1 MKHTVFPKWPYAA
14 SGVQNRFKE
23 SGDRYLMSKK
33 LKKQLPNII
42 FGLIFVIGICV
53 FLYPSVSNYI
63 NSKNQSRVITN
74 YQEALDNIPEEDY
87 TKYWND
93 AIAYNEALAQKT
105 MSFTLSE
112 EELAEYNSILDAT
125 GTGVIG
131 YIEIENIG
139 VNLPIYHGTAESV
152 LQVGI
157 GHLEGTSFPTG
168 TTSTHAVL
176 SGHRGLPSSK
186 LFSDLDQ
193 MIVGDT
199 FLLHILNQT
208 FAYQVD
214 QINIVLP
221 DESQDLA
228 IQTDKEYVTLVTC
241 TPYGV
246 NTHRLLVR
254 AKRVDYNEETKLI
267 VPADAVRYGNLVV
280 APFIGAP
287 LLLIAFIVYLIMTS
301 KGVNKKKGSKDS
313 RGQL

>member
-1 MKHTVFPKWPYAA
+1 M
-14 SGVQNRFKE
+14 N
-23 SGDRYLMSKK
+23 KK
-33 LKKQLPNII
+33 LKKQIPNII
-42 FGLIFVIGICV
+42 FGIIFIIGICI

-63 NSKNQSRVITN
+63 KKKNQSRVIST
-74 YQEALDNIPEEDY
+74 YQDAMSSMTTEDY
-87 TKYWND
+87 TGFWDK
-93 AIAYNEALAQKT
+93 AIAYNEALAEKT
-105 MSFTLSE
+105 MNFELSDA
-112 EELAEYNSILDAT
+112 ELEEYNSILDAT

-139 VNLPIYHGTAESV
+139 VNLPIYHGTDESV

-168 TTSTHAVL
+168 TTGTHAVL

-221 DESQDLA
+221 EETQDLA
-228 IQTDKEYVTLVTC
+228 IQPDKEYVTLVTC

-267 VPADAVRYGNLVV
+267 VPADAVRYGSLVV

-287 LLLIAFIVYLIMTS
+287 ILLIAFIVFMVLTS
-301 KGVNKKKGSKDS
+301 NRGPKKKKASKS
-313 RGQL
+313 

>member
-1 MKHTVFPKWPYAA
+1 MNK
-14 SGVQNRFKE
+14 
-23 SGDRYLMSKK
+23 KK
-33 LKKQLPNII
+33 LKKIIPNIVFSII
-42 FGLIFVIGICV
+42 FLVGICI

-63 NSKNQSRVITN
+63 NSRHQSKAISN
-74 YQEALDNIPEEDY
+74 YEEALAAISEEDY
-87 TKYWND
+87 SKFWVE
-93 AIAYNEALAQKT
+93 ARAYNEELAQK
-105 MSFTLSE
+105 SLNFTLTD
-112 EELAEYNSILDAT
+112 EELECYNSIMDPT
-125 GTGVIG
+125 GTGIIG

-139 VNLPIYHGTAESV
+139 VNLPIYHGTEETV

-168 TTSTHAVL
+168 EKSTHTVL

-199 FLLHILNQT
+199 FLLHILDQT

-221 DESQDLA
+221 EETNELA
-228 IQTDKEYVTLVTC
+228 IVNNKEYVTLVTC

-254 AKRVDYNEETKLI
+254 AKRVDYSEETKLI
-267 VPADAVRYGNLVV
+267 VPADATRYGSLII

-287 LLLIAFIVYLIMTS
+287 ILLIAFILYLIFTS
-301 KGVNKKKGSKDS
+301 KWFRNRKRK
-313 RGQL
+313 

>member
-1 MKHTVFPKWPYAA
+1 
-14 SGVQNRFKE
+14 
-23 SGDRYLMSKK
+23 MSKK
-33 LKKQLPNII
+33 LKKQFPNII
-42 FGLIFVIGICV
+42 FGLIFIVGICI

-63 NSKNQSRVITN
+63 NSKHQSRVITN
-74 YQEALDNIPEEDY
+74 YQEALDKISKEDY

-93 AIAYNEALAQKT
+93 AIAYNEALTQKT
-105 MSFTLSE
+105 MSFTLND

-139 VNLPIYHGTAESV
+139 VNLPIYHGTEESV

-168 TTSTHAVL
+168 TASTHAVL

-193 MIVGDT
+193 MIEGDI
-199 FLLHILNQT
+199 FLLHILDKT

-221 DESQDLA
+221 EETQDLV
-228 IQTDKEYVTLVTC
+228 IQPDKEYVTLVTC

-267 VPADAVRYGNLVV
+267 VPADAVRYGSLVV

-287 LLLIAFIVYLIMTS
+287 ILLIVFIVFMVLTS
-301 KGVNKKKGSKDS
+301 NRGKKKKKASKS
-313 RGQL
+313 

>member
-1 MKHTVFPKWPYAA
+1 MKK
-14 SGVQNRFKE
+14 N
-23 SGDRYLMSKK
+23 
-33 LKKQLPNII
+33 LKKKIPNII
-42 FGLIFVIGICV
+42 FGLIFIAGLCI

-63 NSKNQSRVITN
+63 NSRNQSRAISN
-74 YQEALDNIPEEDY
+74 YEEMVNNISEEDY
-87 TKYWND
+87 SKMWSE
-93 AIAYNEALAQKT
+93 AIAYNE
-105 MSFTLSE
+105 
-112 EELAEYNSILDAT
+112 ELAKKPLNFELSDEEREEYNKILNVS

-168 TTSTHAVL
+168 TKSTHAVL

-208 FAYQVD
+208 FAYQID
-214 QINIVLP
+214 KINIVLP
-221 DESQDLA
+221 EETNDLA
-228 IQTDKEYVTLVTC
+228 IVDNEEYVTLVTC

-246 NTHRLLVR
+246 NTHRMLVR
-254 AKRVDYNEETKLI
+254 AKRVDYSEETRLI
-267 VPADAVRYGNLVV
+267 VPADALRYNTMVV

-287 LLLIAFIVYLIMTS
+287 ILVIAFVVFLIRTS
-301 KGVNKKKGSKDS
+301 RPKRVKGAKKG
-313 RGQL
+313 

>member
-1 MKHTVFPKWPYAA
+1 M
-14 SGVQNRFKE
+14 N
-23 SGDRYLMSKK
+23 KK
-33 LKKQLPNII
+33 LKKQIPNII
-42 FGLIFVIGICV
+42 FGIIFLVGLAV

-63 NSKNQSRVITN
+63 NSKNQSRAISS
-74 YQEALDNIPEEDY
+74 YQEALSSFTEEDY
-87 TKYWND
+87 SRLWEAAY
-93 AIAYNEALAQKT
+93 AYNEALVDKR
-105 MSFTLSE
+105 MNFELSDE
-112 EELAEYNSILDAT
+112 EMAEYNSILDAT
-125 GTGVIG
+125 GTGIIG

-139 VNLPIYHGTAESV
+139 VNLPIYHGTDESV

-168 TTSTHAVL
+168 TTSTHTVL

-199 FLLHILNQT
+199 FLLHILDQT

-221 DESQDLA
+221 EETSDLA
-228 IQTDKEYVTLVTC
+228 IQPGKEYVTLVTC

-254 AKRVDYNEETKLI
+254 AKRVDYNEETRLI
-267 VPADAVRYGNLVV
+267 VPSDAIRYGNLVV

-287 LLLIAFIVYLIMTS
+287 LLLIAFIAFMVLTS
-301 KGVNKKKGSKDS
+301 NRGKKKKKAAKS
-313 RGQL
+313 

>member
-1 MKHTVFPKWPYAA
+1 
-14 SGVQNRFKE
+14 
-23 SGDRYLMSKK
+23 MSKK
-33 LKKQLPNII
+33 LKKKIPNII
-42 FGLIFVIGICV
+42 FGIVFLVGLAI

-63 NSKNQSRVITN
+63 NSRNQSRAIST
-74 YQEALDNIPEEDY
+74 YQEAL
-87 TKYWND
+87 TG
-93 AIAYNEALAQKT
+93 
-105 MSFTLSE
+105 LSE
-112 EELAEYNSILDAT
+112 EEYSKMWDEAYKFNDYLAERPMSFNLDYDEATRYSSILDAT
-125 GTGVIG
+125 GTGIIG

-139 VNLPIYHGTAESV
+139 VNLPIYHGTEESV

-168 TTSTHAVL
+168 TTSTHVVL

-193 MIVGDT
+193 MIEGDT
-199 FLLHILNQT
+199 FLLHILDKT

-221 DESQDLA
+221 EETQDLA
-228 IQTDKEYVTLVTC
+228 IQSDKEYVTLVTC

-267 VPADAVRYGNLVV
+267 VPADATRYGNLIV
-280 APFIGAP
+280 APFIAAP
-287 LLLIAFIVYLIMTS
+287 LLLLAFILYVIFTS
-301 KGVNKKKGSKDS
+301 KRFRNRRSNRNK
-313 RGQL
+313 

>member
-1 MKHTVFPKWPYAA
+1 MKK
-14 SGVQNRFKE
+14 N
-23 SGDRYLMSKK
+23 
-33 LKKQLPNII
+33 LKKKIPNII
-42 FGLIFVIGICV
+42 FGLIFIAGLAI

-63 NSKNQSRVITN
+63 NSRNQSRAISN
-74 YQEALDNIPEEDY
+74 YEEMVNNISEEDY
-87 TKYWND
+87 SKMWSE
-93 AIAYNEALAQKT
+93 AIAYNE
-105 MSFTLSE
+105 
-112 EELAEYNSILDAT
+112 ELAKKPLNFELSDEEREEYNKILNVS

-168 TTSTHAVL
+168 TKSTHAVL

-208 FAYQVD
+208 FAYQID
-214 QINIVLP
+214 KINIVLP
-221 DESQDLA
+221 EETNDLA
-228 IQTDKEYVTLVTC
+228 IVDNEEYVTLVTC

-246 NTHRLLVR
+246 NTHRMLVR
-254 AKRVDYNEETKLI
+254 AKRVDYSEETRLI
-267 VPADAVRYGNLVV
+267 VPADALRYNTMVV

-287 LLLIAFIVYLIMTS
+287 ILIIAFVVFLIRTS
-301 KGVNKKKGSKDS
+301 RPKRVKGAKKG
-313 RGQL
+313 

>member
-1 MKHTVFPKWPYAA
+1 MNKK
-14 SGVQNRFKE
+14 N
-23 SGDRYLMSKK
+23 SKNIA
-33 LKKQLPNII
+33 NII
-42 FGLIFVIGICV
+42 FGVIFLVGIAI

-63 NSKNQSRVITN
+63 NSKHQSRAISN
-74 YQEALDNIPEEDY
+74 YEEAVAAISEEDY
-87 TKYWND
+87 DAFWKQ
-93 AIAYNEALAQKT
+93 AIAYNEELAKKPLH
-105 MSFTLSE
+105 FTLTQSE
-112 EELAEYNSILDAT
+112 QEEYNKVMDPT
-125 GTGVIG
+125 GTGIIG

-139 VNLPIYHGTAESV
+139 VNLPIYHGTEETV

-168 TTSTHAVL
+168 TVGTHTAL

-199 FLLHILNQT
+199 FLIHVLDET

-221 DESQDLA
+221 EESNDLA
-228 IQTDKEYVTLVTC
+228 IVDDKEYVTLVTC

-267 VPADAVRYGNLVV
+267 VPADATRYGNIFV
-280 APFIGAP
+280 APFIAAP
-287 LLLIAFIVYLIMTS
+287 ILFIAFILFLFATS
-301 KGVNKKKGSKDS
+301 KHRTRK
-313 RGQL
+313 RR

>member
-1 MKHTVFPKWPYAA
+1 
-14 SGVQNRFKE
+14 
-23 SGDRYLMSKK
+23 MSKQ
-33 LKKQLPNII
+33 LKKQIPNII
-42 FGLIFVIGICV
+42 FALIFLAGLCI

-63 NSKNQSRVITN
+63 NSKHQSRAVTS
-74 YQEALDNIPEEDY
+74 YQEALVQITEADY
-87 TKYWND
+87 NRFWQE
-93 AIAYNEALAQKT
+93 AIEFNENLAERP
-105 MSFTLSE
+105 MSFKLSDE
-112 EELAEYNSILDAT
+112 DLERYNKALNPT

-131 YIEIENIG
+131 TIEIENIG
-139 VNLPIYHGTAESV
+139 VNLPIYHGTEENV

-168 TTSTHAVL
+168 TKSTHVVL
-176 SGHRGLPSSK
+176 SGHRGLPSAK
-186 LFSDLDQ
+186 LFTDLDQ

-199 FLLHILNQT
+199 CLLHVMDQT

-221 DESQDLA
+221 EETQNLA
-228 IQTDKEYVTLVTC
+228 IVNDREYVTLVTC

-267 VPADAVRYGNLVV
+267 VPADATRLGNLVV

-287 LLLIAFIVYLIMTS
+287 LLLIVFIVFLVRTS
-301 KGVNKKKGSKDS
+301 KRPARKKGSKK
-313 RGQL
+313 